1 MHNCCFLLLKKA
13 RLLLKNVNQC
23 AVSNFWLY
31 RFCRVM
37 GTSYFLTRQ
46 LIVQNICAVSAF
58 EAWLQSGQCFF
69 YAFEETGFF
78 STKDLGVLC
87 GMQKWKIKVADMI

>member
-13 RLLLKNVNQC
+13 RLLLKSVNQC
-23 AVSNFWLY
+23 AVSDFWLY
-31 RFCRVM
+31 RVFRVM
-37 GTSYFLTRQ
+37 GTSYFLTGQ
-46 LIVQNICAVSAF
+46 LILQNICAVSAS

-69 YAFEETGFF
+69 YAFEEIRFF